1 MRVKTGL
8 MKIIYIVL
16 IFMFSSA
23 FLVSCASTRTPLE
36 LAANSDDLKE
46 VNELLA
52 SGADPCEKVGDHTA
66 FDFAQGDVREVFH
79 REEMKTE
86 IYRALLDRAYQR
98 FVEGKKCENILF
110 YAARIGDAEM
120 IKHLIAKGEDPNEGK
135 EDWESSPL
143 GIAAYYG
150 HEDAVKALVEGGANI
165 DLQIDNLDKT
175 RAHARMIGSTS
186 SYEKTD
192 NAIKMLNKY
201 KEKQK

>member
-1 MRVKTGL
+1 

-23 FLVSCASTRTPLE
+23 FLISCTARRTPLE
-36 LAANSDDLKE
+36 LAINSDDLKE
-46 VNELLA
+46 VNELLS
-52 SGADPCEKVGDHTA
+52 SGTDPCERVGDYTA
-66 FDFAQGDVREVFH
+66 FDFAQGDVRALLYSD
-79 REEMKTE
+79 EMKTE
-86 IYRALLDRAYQR
+86 IYRVLLDKAYQR

-120 IKHLIAKGEDPNEGK
+120 IKHFIAKGEDPNEGK
-135 EDWESSPL
+135 DYWETSPL

-150 HEDAVKALVEGGANI
+150 HEDAVRSLVEGGANI
-165 DLQIDNLDKT
+165 DLQIDNLDET
-175 RAHARMIGSTS
+175 RAWARMIGKIS

-192 NAIKMLNKY
+192 NAIKMLRKY